1 MTSGISME
9 DEHPVLGSSGKRTP
23 LSLLGVLCALLLW
36 ATLSF
41 SGVVNPL
48 LLPSPL
54 RVILAAKDIGF
65 DLLWHIF
72 ATVIRILVGLFLG
85 CVLGLSVGVLM
96 QFSRTA
102 FVFLD
107 GIVETSRPIPPV
119 AMVPFFILIFGF
131 AEDGKL
137 LLVALGTG
145 LVITVA
151 TVEAIE
157 RVPSGVIRWGLVSG
171 LSRAGLFR
179 YVILPAA
186 LPDMRTGAR
195 IALATAITLVIVSE
209 FMGSKYGLGY
219 LINVSKITL
228 TTPTIILCVIVLGW
242 LSWGMDRV
250 LRLAFDRV
258 SAWDIRAKGA
268 VR

>member
-1 MTSGISME
+1 MMSGIPVE
-9 DEHPVLGSSGKRTP
+9 DENSVLGSSAKRTP
-23 LSLLGVLCALLLW
+23 LSLVGVLSIIILWTLLS
-36 ATLSF
+36 SF
-41 SGVVNPL
+41 KLVNPL
-48 LLPSPL
+48 LLPSPM
-54 RVILAAKDIGF
+54 RVIVAAKDIGF
-65 DLLWHIF
+65 DLAWHVL
-72 ATVIRILVGLFLG
+72 ATVIRALAGLFLG
-85 CVLGLSVGVLM
+85 GVVGFSVGVLM
-96 QFSRTA
+96 QYSRRA
-102 FVFLD
+102 FILLD
-107 GIVETSRPIPPV
+107 GVVETSRPVPPV
-119 AMVPFFILIFGF
+119 ALVPFFILLFGF
-131 AEDGKL
+131 SEYGKI

-157 RVPSGVIRWGLVSG
+157 RVPSGVVRWGLVSG

-179 YVILPAA
+179 YIILPAA

-209 FMGSKYGLGY
+209 FMGSTYGLGY

-228 TTPTIILCVIVLGW
+228 TTPTIVLCIIILGW
-242 LSWGMDRV
+242 LSWGLDRA